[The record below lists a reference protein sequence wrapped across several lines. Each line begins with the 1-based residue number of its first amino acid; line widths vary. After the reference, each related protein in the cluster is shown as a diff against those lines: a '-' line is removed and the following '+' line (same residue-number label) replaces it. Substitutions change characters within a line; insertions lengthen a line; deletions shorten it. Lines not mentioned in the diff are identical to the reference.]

1 MRRKLFIALLLLLI
15 LAAGGYYLLQWLL
28 VSDVMR
34 SELERQ
40 LSAYLQQ
47 PVTIK
52 SVRAAIY
59 PRVSIALGDVAI
71 GKEPAIALSDVR
83 VVTGLRP
90 LLSRRVEHAE
100 VRIAG
105 GRITLPLPFTLTPAV
120 SPAVSQPVPALALES
135 IDAITLRAITLVS
148 GGQSWQIDADCAV
161 NGDRLDVSQLS
172 GSGPTTRMQASGTM
186 TSISGLQG
194 QFTAKAETLGIDEM
208 LAFASGLAQPTT
220 TSGAPSAAPA
230 SMRLT
235 LELAAPAG
243 RLAGYDFRSLT
254 TTAVI
259 TPAGVA
265 LAPLSVSSFGGT
277 FAGRLDVDT
286 SRATPAMRL
295 TGKVNGLD
303 VTTVMQA
310 AGAQAGSVTGTLGG
324 SVSLAATG
332 TETLALMRSARGTV
346 DATIVNGTMPHLDLV
361 RPIVLAFGK
370 PNGAPPAGSGSTFTR
385 LGGRFALADGTMTSD
400 DVAMASRDFDLAGGG
415 TVKLASGAVGAR
427 ANVVLSKELT
437 SQAGVD
443 LRRYAQED
451 GRVVVPATIG
461 GTLQQPSVS
470 LDMAAAAKRA
480 LTNEIERR
488 TRSLLD
494 DFFKRKKE

>member
-1 MRRKLFIALLLLLI
+1 MRRKLLVAFLVFVALLG
-15 LAAGGYYLLQWLL
+15 GGYYLLQWLL

-34 SELERQ
+34 TELERQ

-59 PRVSIALGDVAI
+59 PRVSIAFGGVAI

-83 VVTGLRP
+83 IVTGLRP

-100 VRIAG
+100 VRITG
-105 GRITLPLPFTLTPAV
+105 GRIGLPLPFTLTPEV
-120 SPAVSQPVPALALES
+120 GPAVSQPVPALAVTS
-135 IDAITLRAITLVS
+135 IDAITLRDITLAS
-148 GGQSWQIDADCAV
+148 GGQAWRVNADCAV

-172 GSGPTTRMQASGTM
+172 AVGPTTKLQANGAL

-194 QFTAKAETLGIDEM
+194 QFTAQAATLTVDEL
-208 LAFASGLAQPTT
+208 LAFASGLGQATPST
-220 TSGAPSAAPA
+220 GAPAASSTP
-230 SMRLT
+230 MRLT
-235 LELAAPAG
+235 IALTAPAG
-243 RLAGYDFRSLT
+243 RIAGYDFRGLT

-286 SRATPAMRL
+286 SRSTTGMRL
-295 TGKVNGLD
+295 TGRVDSLD

-310 AGAQAGSVTGTLGG
+310 AGSQGGVTGTLGG
-324 SVSLAATG
+324 NVSLAATG
-332 TETLALMRSARGTV
+332 TETLALLRSARGTV

-370 PNGAPPAGSGSTFTR
+370 PNGAPPAGTGSTFTR

-400 DVAMASRDFDLAGGG
+400 DVAMASRDFDLAGRG
-415 TVKLASGAVGAR
+415 TVQLASGAVAAHGD
-427 ANVVLSKELT
+427 VVLSSELT

-443 LRRYAQED
+443 LRRYAQEN

-480 LTNEIERR
+480 VTNEIERR

-494 DFFKRKKE
+494 DVFKRKKE